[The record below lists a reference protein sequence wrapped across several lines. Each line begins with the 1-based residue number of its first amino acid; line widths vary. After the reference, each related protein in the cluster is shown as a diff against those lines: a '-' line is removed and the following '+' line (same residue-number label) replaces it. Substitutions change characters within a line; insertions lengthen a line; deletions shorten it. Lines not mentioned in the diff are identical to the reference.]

1 MKKFLC
7 ALFCLLLLC
16 GCGMNKTKDVE
27 KEPLNISGFNTCVY
41 TTLNGI
47 RVSAEADYTAFDSLV
62 LTFTEP
68 ESVKGVQVACADG
81 EYTLKTKNLTFSISK
96 GKLPYN
102 MIFCALESCIEN
114 VNGTTPE
121 KTEDSE
127 SLSYSYESH
136 GHFCTLLVNPD
147 TKEFEKLIIDG
158 ADAAVFENFAYKTQ

>member
-16 GCGMNKTKDVE
+16 GCGINKTKDVE
-27 KEPLNISGFNTCVY
+27 KEPLNISGFNTDVH

-47 RVSAEADYTAFDSLV
+47 TVSAEADYTAFDSLV
-62 LTFTEP
+62 LTFTQP
-68 ESVKGVQVACADG
+68 QTVKGVQVSCADG
-81 EYTLKTKNLTFSISK
+81 EYTLKTNRLTFSISE

-102 MIFCALESCIEN
+102 MIFCALESCINN
-114 VNGTTPE
+114 VNGAAPE
-121 KTEDSE
+121 KGENSE
-127 SLSYSYESH
+127 SLSYSYEAQ

-158 ADAAVFENFAYKTQ
+158 TDAAVFENFTYKTN